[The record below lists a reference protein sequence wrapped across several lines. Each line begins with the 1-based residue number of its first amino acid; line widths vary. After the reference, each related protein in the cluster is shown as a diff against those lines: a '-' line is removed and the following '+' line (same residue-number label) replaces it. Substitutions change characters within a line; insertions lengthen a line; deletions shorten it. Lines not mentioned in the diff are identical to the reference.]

1 MKLAVQFIAST
12 LVGLAF
18 FAAVLFVPAGTLDY
32 WQGWAFLL
40 VFMVTTLAPS
50 AYLAVTDPATLA
62 RRMRAG
68 PTAETRPAQRIAAA
82 GFTVAVTVCLIVSV
96 LDHRF
101 GWSSVPTAGAITGLV
116 LVAVGLSV
124 AQWVIFQNRYAAANI
139 TVDAEQTLVSTG
151 LYAVV
156 RHPMYTAVTVMMV
169 GTPPALGSLWG
180 LLVLVPMLA
189 VLVVRILDEEA
200 MLTEQLPGYREYCG
214 QVRYRLLPHV
224 W

>member
-1 MKLAVQFIAST
+1 M
-12 LVGLAF
+12 
-18 FAAVLFVPAGTLDY
+18 
-32 WQGWAFLL
+32 
-40 VFMVTTLAPS
+40 
-50 AYLAVTDPATLA
+50 
-62 RRMRAG
+62 
-68 PTAETRPAQRIAAA
+68 
-82 GFTVAVTVCLIVSV
+82 